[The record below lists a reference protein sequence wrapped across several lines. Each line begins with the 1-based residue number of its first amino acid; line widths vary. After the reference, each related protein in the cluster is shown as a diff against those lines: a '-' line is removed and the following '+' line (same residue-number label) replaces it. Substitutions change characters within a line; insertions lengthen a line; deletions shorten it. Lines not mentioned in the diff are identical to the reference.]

1 MRVRTWPVVGRQA
14 VGGAVEGEFAFGD
27 AVGHSSSDTPE
38 VWAPA
43 VGVRSELLKAER
55 DLAGRAIGIGCKHGG
70 DGGAEVNHFDAERAI
85 AKLPLVDGLALLGR
99 AEDRGSRHDVARSDV
114 RRGGRRHGEVW
125 DRVLIRGG
133 TPSQQVKLYV
143 ARQTEDSR
151 LRSHWQRVHAL
162 HGGLGARHRTMTHDE
177 RTLQTYRELGGGR
190 HWRRPRRH
198 QLRH

>member
-1 MRVRTWPVVGRQA
+1 MRVQLQPRTWPVVGRQA
-14 VGGAVEGEFAFGD
+14 VGGAVEREFAFGD

-99 AEDRGSRHDVARSDV
+99 AEDRGSRHDSA
-114 RRGGRRHGEVW
+114 
-125 DRVLIRGG
+125 
-133 TPSQQVKLYV
+133 Q
-143 ARQTEDSR
+143 
-151 LRSHWQRVHAL
+151 
-162 HGGLGARHRTMTHDE
+162 
-177 RTLQTYRELGGGR
+177 
-190 HWRRPRRH
+190 PRRRAASSRRRSLA
-198 QLRH
+198 QGDIQGPDTKSK